1 MKKSII
7 KTLSAFLV
15 LVLVLSVLP
24 MAAFASASET
34 FFLTNCSG
42 FRCTGSGLITSTQV
56 NATFSATALPNAAV
70 QPDECYSSVVHVE
83 VYNSTGTKTGEVTSY
98 GNIYTSA
105 TYVPTGVVHEI
116 HCEFEFAGWNL
127 GEYTLQNSQE

>member
-42 FRCTGSGLITSTQV
+42 FRCTGSGLITETQV
-56 NATFSATALPNAAV
+56 NAIFSATALPNAAV
-70 QPDECYSSVVHVE
+70 QPDECYSSTIYMK
-83 VYNSTGTKTGEVTSY
+83 VYNSAGTKTVEITSY
-98 GNIYTSA
+98 GNTYTSA
-105 TYVPTGVVHEI
+105 TYIPTDAVQKIV
-116 HCEFEFAGWNL
+116 CKFEFAGWNL
-127 GEYTLQNSQE
+127 GEYTLLNSRD

>member
-15 LVLVLSVLP
+15 LLLVLSVLP

-34 FFLTNCSG
+34 FFQTNCSG
-42 FRCTGSGLITSTQV
+42 FRCTGSGLITSTRV
-56 NATFSATALPNAAV
+56 NAYFSATALPNAAV

-83 VYNSTGTKTGEVTSY
+83 VYNSTGTKTGETTSH
-98 GNIYTSA
+98 GNTETSA
-105 TYVPTGVVHEI
+105 TYVYSGAVHEI
-116 HCEFEFAGWNL
+116 LCKFEFAGWNL
-127 GEYTLQNSQE
+127 GEYTLPNSQD